1 MNYIQK
7 RKQQQMRRH
16 FIFKPFNRHYPLKKE
31 YSPVIPLN
39 IYQTWNTKQLPP
51 RMQQRVDLLKLQ
63 NPRFNHYLYDDTDCY
78 EFIKNNF
85 EEKVLNAYEQLIPG
99 AYKAD
104 LWRLC
109 ILYIYG
115 GFYLD
120 IKFCC
125 INGFK
130 LIELSENEHFVK
142 DRPVKSI
149 YNALMVCKK
158 GNDFLLKSINKIV
171 ENVANKYYGN
181 DPLCPTGPCMLG
193 KIIGNDNAKNNVD
206 LLHYKGGGFLIYKN
220 RFVVSTTYPSYDS
233 ERRQTYNSIN
243 IKRYDEL
250 WNARKIYK

>member
-7 RKQQQMRRH
+7 RKQQQMLQHINFRS
-16 FIFKPFNRHYPLKKE
+16 FNRHYPLKKE

-39 IYQTWNTKQLPP
+39 IYQTWHTKQLPP
-51 RMQQRVDLLKLQ
+51 KMQQQVDLLKSQ
-63 NPRFNHYLYDDTDCY
+63 NPRFIHYLYDDTDCY

-158 GNDFLLKSINKIV
+158 GNVFLLKSIYQIV

-181 DPLCPTGPCMLG
+181 DPLYPTGPCMLG
-193 KIIGNDNAKNNVD
+193 KIIENYDAKNNVD
-206 LLHYKGGGFLIYKN
+206 LLHYKGGGFLIYKKM
-220 RFVVSTTYPSYDS
+220 FVISTTYPSYGS
-233 ERRQTYNSIN
+233 EREQTYKSIN

>member
-120 IKFCC
+120 I
-125 INGFK
+125 I
-130 LIELSENEHFVK
+130 K
-142 DRPVKSI
+142 DRQYTTQENSHARRSAQTAI
-149 YNALMVCKK
+149 YYIIKTLY
-158 GNDFLLKSINKIV
+158 KIV
-171 ENVANKYYGN
+171 Y
-181 DPLCPTGPCMLG
+181 MLHCL
-193 KIIGNDNAKNNVD
+193 D
-206 LLHYKGGGFLIYKN
+206 
-220 RFVVSTTYPSYDS
+220 
-233 ERRQTYNSIN
+233 
-243 IKRYDEL
+243 
-250 WNARKIYK
+250 